1 MSMTYKT
8 LGVIGGLGPAAT
20 SHFMELVIHM
30 TQAQADQEHL
40 DMIVYHAPSIPDR
53 NSYILDHTRP
63 SPLPHLIRLG
73 QQLSQQGV
81 GCIAIPCVTAHCFY
95 EDLRREVSVPILHGI
110 EATASLLRDA
120 GIQKVGIMAT
130 TGTVQTQ
137 LFQNKLTALGI
148 EPIVPDQ
155 ATQKD
160 VMHLIF
166 DCIKADR
173 PADMAVFRRVEDRL
187 RGRGAQ
193 VILLGCTELSL
204 IKRDNALGPGFLDV
218 LEVLARQAVLQC
230 GAPLKEEY
238 QQLIT

>member
-1 MSMTYKT
+1 MPMTYKT

-20 SHFMELVIHM
+20 THFMELVIHM
-30 TQAQADQEHL
+30 TRADKDQAHL

-53 NSYILDHTRP
+53 NSYILDHTHP
-63 SPLPHLIRLG
+63 SPVPPLVRLA

-95 EDLRREVSVPILHGI
+95 EDLSQAASAPILHAV
-110 EATASLLRDA
+110 EATAALLRDA
-120 GIQKVGIMAT
+120 GIRKVGIMAT

-137 LFQNKLTALGI
+137 LFQEKLQALGI
-148 EPIVPDQ
+148 EPVVPDE
-155 ATQKD
+155 AAQKD

-173 PADMAVFRRVEDRL
+173 PADMAAFRRVEDQL
-187 RGRGAQ
+187 RSRGAQ

-204 IKRDNALGPGFLDV
+204 VKRDNAIGPGFLDV